1 MTGTP
6 DLVIRGGTIAD
17 GLGGELFEADVAITN
32 GRISE
37 IGKVSA
43 KGKEE
48 IDARGKLVTPGF
60 VDVHTH
66 YDGQVT
72 WSQDI
77 TPSSQNGVTTA
88 IMGNCGVGFAP
99 CRPSDHHRLIQLMEG
114 VEDIPEPVLSA
125 GIPWSWESFP
135 DYMEWLSKRHFD
147 IDIGAQLPHAAL
159 RVYVMGERG
168 ARRDPSTAE
177 DNRAMAALAGDAVR
191 AGALGFSTSR
201 TLNHRTSTG
210 DFTPTLKAGEDELTA
225 IAGAM
230 HKVGRSVLQFVLD
243 LSTLDEDL
251 PMMLRVAANTQIPV
265 SFSITQN
272 DKAPQRWR
280 QTLDMI
286 RDASARGLSITAQ
299 IAARPVGLMLGLELS
314 RNPFQTH
321 PSYQA
326 IAHLPLKPSGWRG
339 CISPRCAPRSSARH
353 ATATDD
359 PLFFRPNYDKMY
371 LLGNPPDYEQPPENT
386 LGAQARRH
394 GQQPEALAYDAMLTD
409 DGRGMLYVPFLNY
422 SDGNLD
428 ATREMLRDPNSV
440 PGLSDGGAHCGIICD
455 ASFPTYLL
463 THWTRD
469 RSRGEKLSI
478 PFVVAAQSRKTALSV
493 GLHDRGVIAPGY
505 KADINVIDY
514 DKLHLHPPKVH
525 YDLPVGGRRLL
536 QRGRRLRRHH
546 RLRRGDAARRHRHG
560 IASGQIGARRA
571 GQQVP
576 VRRGGGLK
584 PGDSTKPVS
593 FPRRQERHERLR
605 YASGK
610 FGLRNRLPHQP
621 CPFRVGPQQ
630 QQAGHS

>member
-1 MTGTP
+1 MSNA
-6 DLVIRGGTIAD
+6 DLVIRGGTVAD
-17 GLGGELFEADVAITN
+17 GHGGELFEADVAISG

-37 IGKVSA
+37 VGKISA
-43 KGKEE
+43 KGREE

-99 CRPSDHHRLIQLMEG
+99 CKPDDHTRLIQLMEG

-125 GIPWSWESFP
+125 GIPWAWESFP
-135 DYMEWLSKRHFD
+135 DYMDWLAKRDFD
-147 IDIGAQLPHAAL
+147 IDVGAQLPHAAL

-177 DNRAMAALAGDAVR
+177 DNAAMAKLAGEAVR
-191 AGALGFSTSR
+191 SGALGFSTSR

-210 DFTPTLKAGEDELTA
+210 DFTPTLKAGEDELAA

-230 HKVGRSVLQFVLD
+230 HRQGRSVLQFVLD
-243 LSTLDEDL
+243 LSTIHEDL
-251 PMMLRVAANTQIPV
+251 PMMLRVADVTKCPI

-272 DKAPQRWR
+272 DRAPQRWR
-280 QTLDMI
+280 QTLDEI
-286 RDASARGLSITAQ
+286 NAAAKRGLSITAQ
-299 IAARPVGLMLGLELS
+299 IAARPVGLLLGLELS

-321 PSYQA
+321 PSYKA
-326 IAHLPLKPSGWRG
+326 IAHLPLQERL
-339 CISPRCAPRSSARH
+339 ARLRQPDVRKAILGET

-359 PLFFRPNYDKMY
+359 PLFFRPNYDKMF
-371 LLGNPPDYEQPPENT
+371 LLGDPPDYEQPPENA
-386 LGAQARRH
+386 LGPQARKQGR
-394 GQQPEALAYDAMLTD
+394 QPEELAYDAMLSD
-409 DGRGMLYVPFLNY
+409 EGRGMLYVPFLNY

-428 ATREMLRDPNSV
+428 ATREMLLDPQSV

-469 RSRGEKLSI
+469 RKRGEKLTI

-493 GLHDRGVIAPGY
+493 GLADRGLIAPGY
-505 KADINVIDY
+505 KADVNVIDY
-514 DKLHLHPPKVH
+514 DRLHLHPPKVH

-536 QRGRRLRRHH
+536 QDVDGYEATIVSGVVTRRHGKATGRRPGKLI
-546 RLRRGDAARRHRHG
+546 RGAQG
-560 IASGQIGARRA
+560 VQ
-571 GQQVP
+571 
-576 VRRGGGLK
+576 
-584 PGDSTKPVS
+584 
-593 FPRRQERHERLR
+593 
-605 YASGK
+605 
-610 FGLRNRLPHQP
+610 
-621 CPFRVGPQQ
+621 
-630 QQAGHS
+630 

>member
-1 MTGTP
+1 MSNP
-6 DLVIRGGTIAD
+6 DLVIRGGTVAD
-17 GLGGELFEADVAITN
+17 GSGGELFEADIAITG
-32 GRISE
+32 GRISK
-37 IGKVSA
+37 IGKVAA
-43 KGKEE
+43 KGQEE

-72 WSQDI
+72 WSQDM

-99 CRPSDHHRLIQLMEG
+99 CKPADHTRLIQLMEG

-125 GIPWSWESFP
+125 GIPWAWESFP
-135 DYMEWLSKRHFD
+135 DYMEWLSKRDFD
-147 IDIGAQLPHAAL
+147 IDVGAQLPHAAL

-177 DNRAMAALAGDAVR
+177 DNAAMGGAGGGMAKLAGEAVR
-191 AGALGFSTSR
+191 SGALGFSTSR

-230 HKVGRSVLQFVLD
+230 HREGRSVLQFVLD
-243 LSTLDEDL
+243 LSTIDEDL
-251 PMMLRVAANTQIPV
+251 PMMLRVADATKCPI

-280 QTLDMI
+280 RTLDEI
-286 RDASARGLSITAQ
+286 NAAAKRGLSITAQ
-299 IAARPVGLMLGLELS
+299 IAARPVGLLLGLELS

-321 PSYQA
+321 PSYKA
-326 IAHLPLKPSGWRG
+326 IAHLPLKERL
-339 CISPRCAPRSSARH
+339 ARLH
-353 ATATDD
+353 QSEVREAILSETATATDD
-359 PLFFRPNYDKMY
+359 PLFFRPNYDKMF
-371 LLGNPPDYEQPPENT
+371 LLGDPPDYEQPPENA
-386 LGAQARRH
+386 LGPQARKQGR
-394 GQQPEALAYDAMLTD
+394 QPEELAYEAMLSD

-422 SDGNLD
+422 ADGNLD
-428 ATREMLRDPNSV
+428 ATREMLIDPQSV

-469 RSRGEKLSI
+469 RKRGEKLTI

-493 GLHDRGVIAPGY
+493 GLTDRGLIAPGY
-505 KADINVIDY
+505 KADVNVIDY
-514 DKLHLHPPKVH
+514 GRLHLHPPKVH

-536 QRGRRLRRHH
+536 QDVDGYEATIVSGVVTRRQGEATGRRPGKLI
-546 RLRRGDAARRHRHG
+546 RGAQG
-560 IASGQIGARRA
+560 MQ
-571 GQQVP
+571 
-576 VRRGGGLK
+576 
-584 PGDSTKPVS
+584 
-593 FPRRQERHERLR
+593 
-605 YASGK
+605 
-610 FGLRNRLPHQP
+610 
-621 CPFRVGPQQ
+621 
-630 QQAGHS
+630 

>member
-1 MTGTP
+1 MMAPTRTRDENAMSNP

-17 GLGGELFEADVAITN
+17 GLGGELFEADIAIAD
-32 GRISE
+32 GVISQV
-37 IGKVSA
+37 GKVTV
-43 KGKEE
+43 KGKDE
-48 IDARGKLVTPGF
+48 IDARGSLVTPGF

-125 GIPWSWESFP
+125 GIPWAWESFP
-135 DYMEWLSKRHFD
+135 DYMEWLSKRRFD
-147 IDIGAQLPHAAL
+147 IDVGAQLPHAAL

-177 DNRAMAALAGDAVR
+177 DNKAMAKLASEAVR

-230 HKVGRSVLQFVLD
+230 HGQGRSVLQFVLD
-243 LSTLDEDL
+243 LSTINEDL
-251 PMMLRVAANTQIPV
+251 PMMLRVAENTGIPV

-321 PSYQA
+321 PSYKA
-326 IAHLPLKPSGWRG
+326 I
-339 CISPRCAPRSSARH
+339 
-353 ATATDD
+353 
-359 PLFFRPNYDKMY
+359 
-371 LLGNPPDYEQPPENT
+371 
-386 LGAQARRH
+386 
-394 GQQPEALAYDAMLTD
+394 
-409 DGRGMLYVPFLNY
+409 
-422 SDGNLD
+422 
-428 ATREMLRDPNSV
+428 
-440 PGLSDGGAHCGIICD
+440 
-455 ASFPTYLL
+455 
-463 THWTRD
+463 
-469 RSRGEKLSI
+469 
-478 PFVVAAQSRKTALSV
+478 
-493 GLHDRGVIAPGY
+493 
-505 KADINVIDY
+505 
-514 DKLHLHPPKVH
+514 
-525 YDLPVGGRRLL
+525 
-536 QRGRRLRRHH
+536 
-546 RLRRGDAARRHRHG
+546 
-560 IASGQIGARRA
+560 
-571 GQQVP
+571 
-576 VRRGGGLK
+576 
-584 PGDSTKPVS
+584 
-593 FPRRQERHERLR
+593 
-605 YASGK
+605 
-610 FGLRNRLPHQP
+610 
-621 CPFRVGPQQ
+621 
-630 QQAGHS
+630 